1 MAGRLEGRTAL
12 VTGAASGI
20 GLGIARRFLEEGASV
35 VFTDVD
41 EERLKA
47 AAPEREPRAATC
59 RADVAEPA
67 DAEDAVDLAV
77 RTFGSIDVLVNNAG
91 IVGWTDFADT
101 TIEQWKR
108 VMDVNVTGMFLF
120 ARAAAARMRSLPRD
134 PERTRSIINLASLLA
149 QYNDLA
155 SVEGH
160 VAMASSG
167 HPQVHYNAS
176 KGAVVMLTRALAV
189 ELAPDG
195 IRVNA
200 LAPGVTET
208 PLTAANLQD
217 SARRSW
223 YLDRIPMGRFGRPA
237 EIAGAAVFLASDDAS
252 YVTGVSLPVD
262 GGFLAT

>member
-1 MAGRLEGRTAL
+1 MAGRLDGKTAL

-35 VFTDVD
+35 LFTDVD
-41 EERLKA
+41 GEQLKT
-47 AAPEREPRAATC
+47 AAPEGEPRAATC
-59 RADVAEPA
+59 RADVTEPA
-67 DAEDAVDLAV
+67 DAEGAVDMAV

-101 TIEQWKR
+101 TIEQWHT
-108 VMDVNVTGMFLF
+108 VMDVNVTGMFVF
-120 ARAAAARMRSLPRD
+120 AQATAARMRSLPRD
-134 PERTRSIINLASLLA
+134 PDRTRSIINLAS
-149 QYNDLA
+149 
-155 SVEGH
+155 VEGH
-160 VAMASSG
+160 VVIASSG

-200 LAPGVTET
+200 IAPGVTET
-208 PLTAANLQD
+208 PLTVANLHD
-217 SARRSW
+217 PARRGW

>member
-20 GLGIARRFLEEGASV
+20 GLAIATRFLDEGAAV

-41 EERLKA
+41 EGRLKSVT
-47 AAPEREPRAATC
+47 PDGEPRAVSC
-59 RADVAEPA
+59 RADVTDPD
-67 DAEDAVDLAV
+67 DAEAAVDLAV
-77 RTFGSIDVLVNNAG
+77 RTFGSLDILVNNAG
-91 IVGWTDFADT
+91 IITWTDFADT
-101 TIEQWKR
+101 TLEQWNL
-108 VMDVNVTGMFLF
+108 VMNVNATGMFVV
-120 ARAAAARMRSLPRD
+120 AKAAVARMRSLPR
-134 PERTRSIINLASLLA
+134 EEGRTRAIVNI
-149 QYNDLA
+149 A

-160 VAMASSG
+160 VAVASSG

-176 KGAVVMLTRALAV
+176 KGAVVMFTRALAV
-189 ELAPDG
+189 ELAPEG

-208 PLTAANLQD
+208 PITEVNRGHP
-217 SARRSW
+217 ARVTW

-237 EIAGAAVFLASDDAS
+237 DIAGAAAFLASEDAS

>member
-1 MAGRLEGRTAL
+1 MPLRSAVPEITTSMSLSA
-12 VTGAASGI
+12 
-20 GLGIARRFLEEGASV
+20 IARRTLSISAGSSTVPCCPVVMGDALLLEAGASV

-47 AAPEREPRAATC
+47 AAPEGDPRAATC
-59 RADVAEPA
+59 RADVAEPT
-67 DAEDAVDLAV
+67 DAQDAVDMAV

-101 TIEQWKR
+101 TIEQWNR
-108 VMDVNVTGMFLF
+108 VIDVNVTGMFRF
-120 ARAAAARMRSLPRD
+120 AQAAAASMRSLPRD
-134 PERTRSIINLASLLA
+134 PQRACSIINV
-149 QYNDLA
+149 A

-200 LAPGVTET
+200 
-208 PLTAANLQD
+208 
-217 SARRSW
+217 
-223 YLDRIPMGRFGRPA
+223 
-237 EIAGAAVFLASDDAS
+237 
-252 YVTGVSLPVD
+252 
-262 GGFLAT
+262 